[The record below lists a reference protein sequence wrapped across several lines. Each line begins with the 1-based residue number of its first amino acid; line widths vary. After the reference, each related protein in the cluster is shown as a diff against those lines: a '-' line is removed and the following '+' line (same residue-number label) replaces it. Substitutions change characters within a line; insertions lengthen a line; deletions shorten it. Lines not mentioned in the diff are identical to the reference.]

1 MGASSLAPTAL
12 RLHRGPRT
20 APGPATTST
29 PVSFGFGRA
38 RPMPD
43 NPLDLTGVVYDPTLQ
58 VATVD
63 GVPYAELGGSLAA
76 TVRQTREDGQLWD
89 DKD

>member
-20 APGPATTST
+20 APTSPT
-29 PVSFGFGRA
+29 AAVPVSFGFGQA
-38 RPMPD
+38 RPMLD
-43 NPLDLTGVVYDPTLQ
+43 SPLDLTGVVYDAQRQ
-58 VATVD
+58 VATLN
-63 GVPYAELGGSLAA
+63 GVPYAELGGPLAA

>member
-20 APGPATTST
+20 ALASATTAV
-29 PVSFGFGRA
+29 PVSFGFSQS

-63 GVPYAELGGSLAA
+63 GVPYAELGGPLAA

>member
-1 MGASSLAPTAL
+1 MLSSTPL

-20 APGPATTST
+20 ESPTVAPAA
-29 PVSFGFGRA
+29 PVSFGFGQA
-38 RPMPD
+38 RPMPAG
-43 NPLDLTGVVYDPTLQ
+43 NVLDLTGVAYDDERQ
-58 VATVD
+58 VATVN
-63 GVPYAELGGSLAA
+63 GVPYAELGGPLAA